1 MYLALHRLAPALAL
15 AVLIPAARAE
25 TKTMMRRIDID
36 TPHHVVLHGDS
47 DDAGVK
53 EPVTYLGVETA
64 EITRTLS
71 AQLGLPKGVGLVV
84 VRVLDQSPAAGSL
97 KEDDVL
103 TKLDDQ
109 ILIDTHQL
117 SVLVRGRK
125 AGDEVKLTL
134 VRGGKESTVTVKLG
148 THEVPKHADNFFF
161 HTLSPGE
168 IEVGSWP
175 GSPGGEPGVGFWR
188 GLPGMSAD
196 DSKDVLHM
204 IERERGNFLVGPG
217 VRIISRAGKGST
229 IVDLPKSNISYSDDD
244 GSIDIRINDGQRNL
258 SVKDAKGKVLFEGP
272 INTAEDRA
280 RLPADIS
287 KRISKLEGDTFNF
300 EGGEDFQP
308 ETVPLL
314 PGGEKTKISHRG
326 EPRPVSWD
334 NRPF

>member
-1 MYLALHRLAPALAL
+1 MYLPLHRLAPALAL
-15 AVLIPAARAE
+15 AVLLPAARAE
-25 TKTMMRRIDID
+25 SKTVMRRIDID
-36 TPHHVVLHGDS
+36 TPHHVVWHGEA
-47 DDAGVK
+47 DDEGVK
-53 EPVTYLGVETA
+53 EPVTYLGIETG
-64 EITRTLS
+64 EVTRTLG

-84 VRVLDQSPAAGSL
+84 MRVLDKGPAAESL

-109 ILIDTHQL
+109 ILVDTHQL
-117 SVLVRGRK
+117 SVLVRGKK

-134 VRGGKESTVTVKLG
+134 VRGGKEMTVTVKLG
-148 THEVPKHADNFFF
+148 THELPKHADNLFFRAF
-161 HTLSPGE
+161 GPDGM
-168 IEVGSWP
+168 EVGSMPVPP
-175 GSPGGEPGVGFWR
+175 GEHGGFGWR
-188 GLPGMSAD
+188 VLPGMSAD

-217 VRIISRAGKGST
+217 VRIITRAGKGST

-244 GSIDIRINDGQRNL
+244 GSIDIKIEDGKRNL

-280 RLPADIS
+280 KLPAEIS
-287 KRISKLEGDTFNF
+287 KRVGKLEGDTFNF
-300 EGGEDFQP
+300 EAGEDFRP

-314 PGGEKTKISHRG
+314 PAPEKTKISHRG
-326 EPRPVSWD
+326 AARLVPDD

>member
-1 MYLALHRLAPALAL
+1 
-15 AVLIPAARAE
+15 
-25 TKTMMRRIDID
+25 MRRIDID
-36 TPHHVVLHGDS
+36 TPHHVVFHGEAEED
-47 DDAGVK
+47 GVK

-84 VRVLDQSPAAGSL
+84 MRVLDKSPAADVL

-117 SVLVRGRK
+117 SVLVRGKK
-125 AGDEVKLTL
+125 AGDEIKLTL
-134 VRGGKESTVTVKLG
+134 VRGGKETTVTVKLG
-148 THEVPKHADNFFF
+148 THEVPKHANNMFF
-161 HTLSPGE
+161 HTLNPGE
-168 IEVGSWP
+168 MEVGNLPLPPP
-175 GSPGGEPGVGFWR
+175 GEQRGFVWR
-188 GLPGMSAD
+188 GFPGMSAD

-217 VRIISRAGKGST
+217 VRIVTRAGKGST

-244 GSIDIRINDGQRNL
+244 GSIEIKITDGKRNL
-258 SVKDAKGKVLFEGP
+258 SVKDPKGKVLFEGP
-272 INTAEDRA
+272 INTAEERA
-280 RLPADIS
+280 QLPADIS
-287 KRISKLEGDTFNF
+287 KRVSKLEGDTFNF
-300 EGGEDFQP
+300 EAGEDFQP

-314 PGGEKTKISHRG
+314 PGGEKTKISHHG
-326 EPRPVSWD
+326 APRPVSDD